1 MFNPY
6 DEEIDNIV
14 CDGQWSLVGPNAY
27 DKSLGAPES
36 VGPHKVAFLPTDGF
50 DNYCKTS
57 IVAITESGARYNGEL
72 SIPGDFT
79 NSTAISFPAPADA
92 TGDWPKNPRAAKN
105 FVLDMPS
112 DAWTRI
118 TAASLSLQFFV
129 GKPIVAVFNPYDEA
143 IDNVVCDGKWSLV
156 GPNAYNKAK
165 GAPESIPPHKV
176 GFLPTDSFDGYCKT
190 SIVAITESGARFNGV
205 LSIPGDFSN
214 STSITFPAQKD

>member
-1 MFNPY
+1 VFNPY